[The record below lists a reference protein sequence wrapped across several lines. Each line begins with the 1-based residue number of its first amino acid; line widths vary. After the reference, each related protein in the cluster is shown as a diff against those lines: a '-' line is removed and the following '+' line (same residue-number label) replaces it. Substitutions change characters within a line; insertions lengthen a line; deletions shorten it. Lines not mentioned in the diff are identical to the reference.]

1 MKKQF
6 IIIIFLI
13 LLLPACAS
21 KKAVKSENDELLKT
35 SVRQLK
41 NYSFDPS
48 SPVESRAKN
57 IPGFVLDYLKKLD
70 EKENYKNYSLKE
82 EEMNIIIDS
91 INKLPELHKK
101 VFKERLLGIYFVD
114 NFLGSGFTEWVLDD
128 NKQVYCFMV
137 FNPRVL
143 KNNIS
148 DWITHKENTCF
159 INDNPDINIKIDCG
173 IAYNGF
179 LYILLHESTHVVDY
193 VKIITPYVEKP
204 LIGILGMKIE
214 TKGFTQGIWA
224 DYSIPEKDHDYNY
237 RKDITFY
244 GFGGGPKIN
253 ISDSSNVY
261 KQLSQTPF
269 VTIYGSKSWAED
281 LAEFLAFY
289 HLTQKLNQ
297 PYTIT
302 VYKGNNAIY
311 SYKPM
316 ESAKIKERFLIMEQ
330 FY

>member
-1 MKKQF
+1 MKRQF

-21 KKAVKSENDELLKT
+21 QKATKSEYDELLKT
-35 SVRQLK
+35 SIRQLK

-48 SPVESRAKN
+48 SSVESRVKN

-70 EKENYKNYSLKE
+70 EKEDYKNYPLKE

-114 NFLGSGFTEWVLDD
+114 NFLGSGFAEWVLDD

-137 FNPRVL
+137 FNPKVL

-159 INDNPDINIKIDCG
+159 INDNPDISIEIDCG
-173 IAYNGF
+173 TAYNGF
-179 LYILLHESTHVVDY
+179 LYILLHESTHIVDY
-193 VKIITPYVEKP
+193 VKIITPYVEEA

-214 TKGFTQGIWA
+214 TKEFTQGIWA
-224 DYSIPEKDHDYNY
+224 DYSIPEKDYDYNY
-237 RKDITFY
+237 RKSITFY

-253 ISDSSNVY
+253 ISDSGNVY

-269 VTIYGSKSWAED
+269 VSIYGSKSWAED

-302 VYKGNNAIY
+302 VYKGNNPIH

-316 ESAKIKERFLIMEQ
+316 ESAKIKERSLIMEQ